1 MRSYA
6 NSGGCL
12 HRHEKSWKVHIFCMY
27 YEATHINMASW
38 YKKSWMTL
46 KKNSERRNT
55 NIPISGNELR
65 SQTIIHRCFLLVVA
79 KHKQVYN
86 KHMIPCL
93 LKILNINIKETQLKR
108 KSIHIYIYN
117 SNSLLLYPC
126 FTHPHPPFFMVDPTP
141 AGFLSMMYPTWR
153 CKADIST
160 FLRHKNAVIIL
171 LGRPISYTDFMY
183 IYIYICTINKY
194 K

>member
-1 MRSYA
+1 
-6 NSGGCL
+6 
-12 HRHEKSWKVHIFCMY
+12 
-27 YEATHINMASW
+27 MA
-38 YKKSWMTL
+38 L
-46 KKNSERRNT
+46 KKTSERRNT

-65 SQTIIHRCFLLVVA
+65 YQTIIRRCFFTRCCLTQTS
-79 KHKQVYN
+79 K

-93 LKILNINIKETQLKR
+93 LKILNINIKKTQLKR
-108 KSIHIYIYN
+108 KSIHIN

-160 FLRHKNAVIIL
+160 FLRHENAVIIL
-171 LGRPISYTDFMY
+171 LGRPISYTDYMC
-183 IYIYICTINKY
+183 IYIYMY
-194 K
+194 Y